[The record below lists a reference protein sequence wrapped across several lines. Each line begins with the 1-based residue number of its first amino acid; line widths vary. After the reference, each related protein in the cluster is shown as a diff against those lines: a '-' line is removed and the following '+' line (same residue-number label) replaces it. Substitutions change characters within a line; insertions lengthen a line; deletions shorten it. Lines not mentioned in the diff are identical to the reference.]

1 MFSLTKFL
9 YIDYVAEMVS
19 MEKPDARAVMT
30 YVSSY
35 YHAFTSSQK
44 VYFFYKFHFSA
55 VILLSYFR

>member
-1 MFSLTKFL
+1 LTKFL

-44 VYFFYKFHFSA
+44 VCFNLNNITFSA
-55 VILLSYFR
+55 FMLINYFR